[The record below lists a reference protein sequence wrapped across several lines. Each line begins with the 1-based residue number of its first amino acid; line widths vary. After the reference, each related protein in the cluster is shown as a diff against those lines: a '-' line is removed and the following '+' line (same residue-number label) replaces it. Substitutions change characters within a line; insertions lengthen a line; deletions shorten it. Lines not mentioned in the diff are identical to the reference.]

1 MNQEEKTKQKLN
13 KQKIE
18 ESEKQLEQKIRIQKR
33 QEERFGPSVKVLKTY
48 SDIQGENE
56 TAYLN
61 GINDSESITS
71 TNNIYIPVQFNSN
84 NTYNV
89 DDSALTSAL
98 IIVKHNPAN
107 DNSHTKHIT
116 VDLIGNN
123 GTHKTVEFTVEV
135 YQ

>member
-1 MNQEEKTKQKLN
+1 M
-13 KQKIE
+13 
-18 ESEKQLEQKIRIQKR
+18 
-33 QEERFGPSVKVLKTY
+33 KTY

-107 DNSHTKHIT
+107 DSSHTKHIT